1 MTQEKMHQQNAD
13 HEQWLKTMAE
23 TQEKA
28 QNTIFEIWE
37 TFRILLDKAVTWT
50 IKEVKF
56 FFSKTTLVDY
66 VGGGLSAFIGLFS
79 ILILAIG
86 FFLVGYQIGLW
97 LLNGVWTEFPLFI
110 VFNFLF
116 ENTALHSWIANPESM
131 FGLQLVVTWILE
143 NIPLSAALIVPGFIF
158 SLTMAGVVVFAVVV
172 RYNQF
177 KNEKDI

>member
-13 HEQWLKTMAE
+13 HEHWLKNMAE

-28 QNTIFEIWE
+28 RNTLFEVWE
-37 TFRILLDKAVTWT
+37 TFRILLDKTVTWT
-50 IKEVKF
+50 IREVKF

-66 VGGGLSAFIGLFS
+66 IGGGLSAFMGFFAVLV
-79 ILILAIG
+79 LAVG
-86 FFLVGYQIGLW
+86 FFLIGYQIGLW
-97 LLNGVWTEFPLFI
+97 LINGVWTEFPLFI

-131 FGLQLVVTWILE
+131 FGLQVVATWILE
-143 NIPLSAALIVPGFIF
+143 NIPLSAALIVPGFF
-158 SLTMAGVVVFAVVV
+158 LSLTMAGIVILAVVV

-177 KNEKDI
+177 KNREEN